1 MCHEAG
7 EGEEEEAEGKRRNF
21 SGEFVF
27 FSRSEKMYSPRGSSI
42 LSDKVR
48 FE

>member
-27 FSRSEKMYSPRGSSI
+27 FLARKKNAITTRIFYFI
-42 LSDKVR
+42 
-48 FE
+48 

>member
-7 EGEEEEAEGKRRNF
+7 EGEEEEEEEEEAEGKRRNF

-27 FSRSEKMYSPRGSSI
+27 FFSPEKNVITPRI
-42 LSDKVR
+42 
-48 FE
+48 FHFI